1 MVASS
6 IGLAV
11 LSIFAILIATIAQAD
26 LSGGLWPVVRV
37 LPLVGLPIGFLML
50 ISLIVISAI
59 RRGREAKDARN

>member
-11 LSIFAILIATIAQAD
+11 ICIFAILIASFANVDFTVGA
-26 LSGGLWPVVRV
+26 WPVIRI

-50 ISLIVISAI
+50 IALIIISGL